1 MSTVLSEMS
10 TVTTQLR
17 ADIRSFQTAAY
28 RPPQKLLDLLNNFK
42 GARDA
47 VMRGGADSMPY
58 LGPFLD
64 VIRCE
69 QTSGVVTQ
77 RALCAVLAFMQAD
90 LLSPDEPSTPRAMGA
105 VVKAATYCR
114 FEVTDP
120 AADEVVLNCILQLL
134 LGCVR
139 CKAGA
144 ALSDRSVC
152 ELVHLCFRIS
162 SQASLSE
169 LLRHSAEA
177 ALRQIVRR
185 LFSRVAE
192 LPALGEAAVV
202 RRVTA
207 AASAIAA
214 STPSAAEAVAAAAEA
229 AAAEVA
235 ALRDTAAAPAAAE
248 PAAGEAEAEGEAGA
262 PAPEAAA
269 AAPEAVAAPA
279 AAPAAAPEPAPPTPA
294 PAKVAATA
302 EAAEEEASEGGPPH
316 GVGALH
322 EVLRFLVS
330 LIDPAEAHNPLA
342 VREFGLALLLVALQ
356 AGGASLGRVA
366 PLAALL
372 ADDLALGLIM
382 NAEAIV
388 AAEDEAAAAAAKA
401 GTSYERGGP
410 PLELLSLL
418 LGCAYELVAVLGV
431 GGTAQLAALLS
442 RVHLALL
449 RNTALP
455 LAARELLLEH
465 VAAMAQLPSFPLR
478 LYLAFDAD
486 ARRADLLEELAAA
499 LAAAATPTPPP
510 PPPTPAGAATP
521 AATAPPP
528 PAAPVPLDSAHLLAL
543 DALVALLSAAAPGA
557 AAAAAA
563 GSGAE
568 EAEAAG
574 AGGDDAAA
582 ALAAAAAAE
591 VRTLKEEKR
600 AVARVATEFNKKAR
614 LGVAALKALRGAAAA
629 EPAALASFIRSTPQ
643 LDLAAV
649 GDFLSDRDDFNAAV
663 RADPPPL
670 PTPIPHSANPT
681 PTLTTPSPPIR
692 RCSPPSSPTSTSRA
706 PPSTRRCAP
715 SSNPSGCPARR
726 RRSTG

>member
-1 MSTVLSEMS
+1 MASMSTVLSEMS

-229 AAAEVA
+229 AAA
-235 ALRDTAAAPAAAE
+235 AAE
-248 PAAGEAEAEGEAGA
+248 Q
-262 PAPEAAA
+262 AAA
-269 AAPEAVAAPA
+269 AATKCVY
-279 AAPAAAPEPAPPTPA
+279 
-294 PAKVAATA
+294 
-302 EAAEEEASEGGPPH
+302 
-316 GVGALH
+316 
-322 EVLRFLVS
+322 
-330 LIDPAEAHNPLA
+330 I
-342 VREFGLALLLVALQ
+342 
-356 AGGASLGRVA
+356 
-366 PLAALL
+366 
-372 ADDLALGLIM
+372 
-382 NAEAIV
+382 
-388 AAEDEAAAAAAKA
+388 
-401 GTSYERGGP
+401 
-410 PLELLSLL
+410 
-418 LGCAYELVAVLGV
+418 
-431 GGTAQLAALLS
+431 
-442 RVHLALL
+442 
-449 RNTALP
+449 
-455 LAARELLLEH
+455 
-465 VAAMAQLPSFPLR
+465 
-478 LYLAFDAD
+478 
-486 ARRADLLEELAAA
+486 
-499 LAAAATPTPPP
+499 
-510 PPPTPAGAATP
+510 
-521 AATAPPP
+521 
-528 PAAPVPLDSAHLLAL
+528 
-543 DALVALLSAAAPGA
+543 
-557 AAAAAA
+557 
-563 GSGAE
+563 
-568 EAEAAG
+568 
-574 AGGDDAAA
+574 
-582 ALAAAAAAE
+582 
-591 VRTLKEEKR
+591 
-600 AVARVATEFNKKAR
+600 
-614 LGVAALKALRGAAAA
+614 
-629 EPAALASFIRSTPQ
+629 
-643 LDLAAV
+643 
-649 GDFLSDRDDFNAAV
+649 
-663 RADPPPL
+663 
-670 PTPIPHSANPT
+670 
-681 PTLTTPSPPIR
+681 
-692 RCSPPSSPTSTSRA
+692 
-706 PPSTRRCAP
+706 
-715 SSNPSGCPARR
+715 
-726 RRSTG
+726 